1 MKTFDIR
8 RKDIVRLRAGLTGA
22 DKTRIAKFAKR
33 ISKRNEMQS
42 YAMQVL
48 DGVGSFKVESCEQTQ
63 KVPTEYAVIQ
73 TAKNIFVPIQT
84 RYLQLVSRKHKHPL
98 TNIFQ

>member
-1 MKTFDIR
+1 
-8 RKDIVRLRAGLTGA
+8 
-22 DKTRIAKFAKR
+22 
-33 ISKRNEMQS
+33 
-42 YAMQVL
+42 MQVL
-48 DGVGSFKVESCEQTQ
+48 GGGYTSFKVESCEQTK

-98 TNIFQ
+98 TNIFQD